1 MKKIQ
6 PHAST
11 FYLLGN
17 RAPARVILILPPVAL
32 PPSTP
37 LPPSLSS
44 GEEGGGGWTGGG
56 DDGGRQRAAGRWVEG
71 RAVATGGR
79 PGGGEGGVDLEG
91 SSVVLTSGLTTR
103 RHARASAGDDDV
115 RVCLVFVMS
124 L

>member
-1 MKKIQ
+1 MKKYNRTPPLFISL
-6 PHAST
+6 AT
-11 FYLLGN
+11 VVLLVLSLSS
-17 RAPARVILILPPVAL
+17 RPLPSLPPL
-32 PPSTP
+32 LS
-37 LPPSLSS
+37 LRSLSS